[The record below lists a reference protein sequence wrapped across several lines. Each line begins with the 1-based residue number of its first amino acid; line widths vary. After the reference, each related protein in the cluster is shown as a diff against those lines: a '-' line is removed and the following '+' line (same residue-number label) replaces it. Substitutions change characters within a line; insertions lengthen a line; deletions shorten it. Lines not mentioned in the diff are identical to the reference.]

1 MRGGRGNGGG
11 FGGRGGRGGNGGGF
25 TGFSAPKKKDNLP
38 TLNTKELKAK
48 YKEELSQIKNMGFSN
63 ETYILN
69 SLNVCKGDV
78 EAVVNYLLLN
88 PPPPEEKPEVVTIE
102 NFEEIEH
109 TPEEWFL
116 LQNNDYLPSLHGHTC
131 HVFDNKLVF
140 IGGIENNKKENTK
153 FNKKVH
159 SLDLKSKKWSILSDY
174 IPIGLINHTS
184 VLYKDKI
191 YILGGETE
199 KGFLSNKFIS
209 FDLNSSEF
217 DEVYIQKNFK
227 PRSDH
232 ASCVFNNKMF
242 VFGGKDSD
250 GASLNDLWEFN
261 FETKKW
267 IELEIGGTKP
277 THGID
282 CCMCAAQNKI
292 LIVGGSNGSSV
303 TNELYSINLLEKE
316 LKFELR
322 KESKSIHKFQG
333 GSLCKN
339 DERSLVLFGGVA
351 NDSTY
356 FDNIYYYHIDKN
368 EWEEIISPKEMIP
381 RFSHTAVVL
390 NNLLIVYGGSNSLTS
405 FEDLYAMKLQQF
417 YASNSLFRLF
427 YEGLHHDCV
436 VKFDNIEFKLHKMI
450 LVQSDYL
457 ESMLEH
463 GSEIFIHDFT
473 SDQFQKILPF
483 FYGYDISVEGTNALD
498 LVYLSKLLEFEE
510 LEVYIINQLSDLS
523 ANEILDLLR
532 TTDEMLRSKFNERF
546 SQDNLKRYC
555 FDFIHQNSKEFDN
568 QECQKKIQSMNED
581 LRIELVTNSF
591 DDKKSLLQMQI
602 ERKVEFDS
610 FLVFLKS
617 IGEYTDGVLISKDGK
632 KFPIHKILLFASSI
646 MDSFNEK
653 NEYLFDVSHET
664 LKALVDYLYFQEVEV
679 SPTIEKEVKLI
690 ADKIGLGVIEEL
702 GGILVCLSL
711 TET

>member
-1 MRGGRGNGGG
+1 MFGVRGGNRGGSGG
-11 FGGRGGRGGNGGGF
+11 GGRGGGRGGGNVFGSERRSRKE
-25 TGFSAPKKKDNLP
+25 TTNLS
-38 TLNTKELKAK
+38 TKELKAK
-48 YKEELSQIKNMGFSN
+48 YKDELSQIKNMGFSN

-88 PPPPEEKPEVVTIE
+88 PPPPEEKLEVVVIE
-102 NFEEIEH
+102 DFEEIEH
-109 TPEEWFL
+109 TPDEWFL
-116 LQNNDYLPSLHGHTC
+116 LQNNDYLPSLDGHTC
-131 HVFDNKLVF
+131 HIYHNKLVF

-174 IPIGLINHTS
+174 IPIGLTNHTS
-184 VLYKDKI
+184 VLYQDKI

-209 FDLNSSEF
+209 FDLNSFEF
-217 DEVYIQKNFK
+217 DEIYIQKNFT
-227 PRSDH
+227 PRSSH
-232 ASCVFNNKMF
+232 ASCVFHNKMF
-242 VFGGKDSD
+242 IFGGKDST

-261 FETKKW
+261 FENEKW
-267 IELEIGGTKP
+267 TELQIGGMKP
-277 THGID
+277 THGIA

-339 DERSLVLFGGVA
+339 DERSLVLFGGMA
-351 NDSTY
+351 DDSTY
-356 FDNIYYYHIDKN
+356 FDNIFYYHIDKN

-381 RFSHTAVVL
+381 RFNHSAVVL

-405 FEDLYAMKLQQF
+405 FEDIYAMKLRQF

-427 YEGLHHDCV
+427 YEGLYHDCV

-463 GSEIFIHDFT
+463 NSEIYIKDFT

-483 FYGYDISVEGTNALD
+483 FYGYDISVEGTNVLD

-510 LEVYIINQLSDLS
+510 LEIYIINQMSGLSPS
-523 ANEILDLLR
+523 EILDLLF

-555 FDFIHQNSKEFDN
+555 FDYVHNKSKEFDN
-568 QECQKKIQSMNED
+568 KECQTKIQSFNDD
-581 LRIELVTNSF
+581 LRIEMITNTF
-591 DDKKSLLQMQI
+591 DDEKSLVKKQI
-602 ERKVEFDS
+602 ERKPEFDS

-617 IGEYTDGVLISKDGK
+617 IGEYTDGVLVSKDGK
-632 KFPIHKILLFASSI
+632 KIPIHKILLFASSI

-664 LKALVDYLYFQEVEV
+664 LNALVNYLYCQEVEV
-679 SPTIEKEVKLI
+679 SPTIESEVKMI
-690 ADKIGLGVIEEL
+690 ANKIGLGVGEEI
-702 GGILVCLSL
+702 GGILVCHFF
-711 TET
+711 